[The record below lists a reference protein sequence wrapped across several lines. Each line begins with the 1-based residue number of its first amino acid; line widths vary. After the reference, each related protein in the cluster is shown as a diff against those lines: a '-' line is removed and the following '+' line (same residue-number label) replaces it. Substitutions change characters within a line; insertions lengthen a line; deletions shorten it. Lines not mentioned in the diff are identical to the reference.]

1 MKFVYVISWPV
12 YISYIVGSYDYFMQ
26 KEIFEQ
32 PESIM
37 NTMRGRVK
45 FGDYSGKSLKP
56 ECAWPV
62 SIL

>member
-1 MKFVYVISWPV
+1 
-12 YISYIVGSYDYFMQ
+12 MQ

-45 FGDYSGKSLKP
+45 FQDYQGL
-56 ECAWPV
+56 CWYRPV
-62 SIL
+62 TGLCNHFDIDSYLSAP